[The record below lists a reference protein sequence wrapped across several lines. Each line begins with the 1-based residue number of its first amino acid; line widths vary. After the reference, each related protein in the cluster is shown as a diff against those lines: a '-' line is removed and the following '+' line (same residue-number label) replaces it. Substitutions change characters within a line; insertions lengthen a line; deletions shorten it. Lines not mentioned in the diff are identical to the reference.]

1 MDFFK
6 KRRVHVKEQAE
17 DEDVVVKTGS
27 YRLYFHNYY
36 TLISLTNDFL
46 IGGLYT
52 AAALIGLFDGPV
64 LIANLCYLGGAL
76 FLILRPIIKIFRN
89 IYLYREE
96 EFNKKY
102 SYLFEEEQ
110 QENQQQGTDDTIE
123 VEQSNSEE
131 NNKEQT
137 NKE

>member
-76 FLILRPIIKIFRN
+76 FLILRPVIKIFRN
-89 IYLYREE
+89 IYLYKEE
-96 EFNKKY
+96 EFKEKY
-102 SYLFEEEQ
+102 SYLFEEERQ
-110 QENQQQGTDDTIE
+110 QENETQQGTDDTIE
-123 VEQSNSEE
+123 VQEKQKEKNEE
-131 NNKEQT
+131 DINK
-137 NKE
+137 

>member
-89 IYLYREE
+89 IYLYSCCFKAHSAVDTLTTGPFLKCSIPAFRWC
-96 EFNKKY
+96 FDTFIYSLKVTKKV
-102 SYLFEEEQ
+102 
-110 QENQQQGTDDTIE
+110 N
-123 VEQSNSEE
+123 
-131 NNKEQT
+131 
-137 NKE
+137 